1 MKSTQ
6 LLLSL
11 INTISEQR
19 TFEADN
25 TTASQ
30 LYRNICDILMD
41 KITTEQQELIF
52 ALNDMVGIM
61 LGKMFDDGIITGME
75 LNNTMQTVI
84 NEPETVYFGIMND
97 FSTNNFDYQKTK
109 ALIKKYRNAYV

>member
-1 MKSTQ
+1 MKPTQ

-41 KITTEQQELIF
+41 KITTEEQELIF

-75 LNNTMQTVI
+75 LANTMQTVI
-84 NEPETVYFGIMND
+84 NEPESVYLEIMND
-97 FSTNNFDYQKTK
+97 FSAKNYNYQETK
-109 ALIKKYRNAYV
+109 ALVKKYQNATV

>member
-25 TTASQ
+25 TTASR

-41 KITTEQQELIF
+41 KITTEEQELIF

-61 LGKMFDDGIITGME
+61 LGKMFDDGIITGIE
-75 LNNTMQTVI
+75 LTNTMQTVI
-84 NEPETVYFGIMND
+84 NEPETVYLGIMND
-97 FSTNNFDYQKTK
+97 FSAKNYNYQETKT
-109 ALIKKYRNAYV
+109 LVKKYQNATV